1 MPERIMLTPF
11 SEVLTHNNMILKKLE
26 KKKFQSDNDTTIS
39 RNLWKTTKAFLI
51 GNLIFIQKLIIIIS
65 YY

>member
-1 MPERIMLTPF
+1 MPETIMLTPF

>member
-26 KKKFQSDNDTTIS
+26 KKKIPE
-39 RNLWKTTKAFLI
+39 
-51 GNLIFIQKLIIIIS
+51 
-65 YY
+65 

>member
-26 KKKFQSDNDTTIS
+26 KKKIQSDNDTTIS
-39 RNLWKTTKAFLI
+39 RNL
-51 GNLIFIQKLIIIIS
+51 
-65 YY
+65 